1 MWVRRYQL
9 GDASAC
15 AVLFYRAVHE
25 GASTAYTEAQR
36 DAWAKDVPQT
46 EYWHRHLSHDICF
59 VAERDGVIA
68 GFMTLEEDGHLG
80 LAYVAP
86 EEMGKGTAAAL
97 YAALLNQ
104 AVVKHLKSLTT
115 EASHL
120 ARPFFEKF
128 GWQVVT
134 PQQVERHG
142 VLIPNFKMRC
152 DL

>member
-1 MWVRRYQL
+1 MWIRRYKP

-25 GASTAYTEAQR
+25 GASGAYTAEQR
-36 DAWAKDVPQT
+36 DAWAKQVPDT
-46 EYWHRHLSHDICF
+46 EYWHKRLSNDACF

-68 GFMTLEEDGHLG
+68 GFMTLEPDGHVG

-86 EEMGKGTAAAL
+86 EEMGRGTAAAL
-97 YAALLNQ
+97 YAALLNE
-104 AVVKHLKSLTT
+104 ATVKRLKSLTT

-120 ARPFFEKF
+120 AKPFFEKF

-142 VLIPNFKMRC
+142 VLIPNYKMRC

>member
-1 MWVRRYQL
+1 MWVRRYQPD
-9 GDASAC
+9 DASAC
-15 AVLFYRAVHE
+15 AALFYRAVHE
-25 GASTAYTEAQR
+25 GAAVAYSPQQR
-36 DAWAKDVPQT
+36 EAWAKQVP
-46 EYWHRHLSHDICF
+46 EAEFWHRRLSNDVCF
-59 VAERDGVIA
+59 VAERDGSVA
-68 GFMTLEEDGHLG
+68 GFMTLEEDGYVG

-86 EEMGKGTAAAL
+86 EEMGRGTAAAL
-97 YAALLNQ
+97 YAALLNT
-104 AVVKHLKSLTT
+104 ATCKGLKSLTT